1 MLLLVSCNKC
11 NKDFEIEIK
20 TKYYYKLE
28 IQYFICPHCGKK
40 YTYAVIDNHIREKR
54 KELNNIKEKIKQCTE
69 DKQVNKLVKEQ
80 QKIIR
85 SMKKYSDDYIKRL
98 EVGTQ

>member
-40 YTYAVIDNHIREKR
+40 YTYAVIDDYIREKR
-54 KELNNIKEKIKQCTE
+54 KELNNIKEKVRQCTE
-69 DKQVNKLVKEQ
+69 EKEVNKLIKEE

-85 SMKKYSDDYIKRL
+85 NMKQYSDNFIKRL
-98 EVGTQ
+98 EAGTQ

>member
-1 MLLLVSCNKC
+1 MVSCNKC

-40 YTYAVIDNHIREKR
+40 YTYAVIDDYIREKR
-54 KELNNIKEKIKQCTE
+54 KELNNIKEKVRQCTE
-69 DKQVNKLVKEQ
+69 EKEVNKLIKEE

-85 SMKKYSDDYIKRL
+85 NMKQYSDNFIKRL
-98 EVGTQ
+98 EAGTQ

>member
-54 KELNNIKEKIKQCTE
+54 KELNSIKEKIKQCTKE
-69 DKQVNKLVKEQ
+69 KQINRLINEQKKILREMKEHSDK
-80 QKIIR
+80 
-85 SMKKYSDDYIKRL
+85 YIKRL
-98 EVGTQ
+98 EVSTQ